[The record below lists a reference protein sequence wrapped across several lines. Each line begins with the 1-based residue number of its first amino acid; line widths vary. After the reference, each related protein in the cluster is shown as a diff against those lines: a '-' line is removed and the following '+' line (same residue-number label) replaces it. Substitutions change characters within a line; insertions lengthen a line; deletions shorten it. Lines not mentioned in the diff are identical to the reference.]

1 MIKISVIVPIYNTE
15 EYLYEC
21 IDSIINQSL
30 HDIEIILVND
40 GSTDRSAQICA
51 EYAKVDERIK
61 VINKTNGGLISARKA
76 GINVATGD
84 YVTYVDSDDFIE
96 TDTLEKMYG
105 WVIKSQPDVIACAF
119 TEDYGTRLNIKKNAL
134 ENGMYKGEKLEA
146 LYGRLMDYGE
156 FYTPAIWPSLCLK
169 LYKRK
174 LLTKYQ
180 LQIPDDITMGEDAG
194 VTFPILF
201 NCDCIVVDN
210 DIAGYHYRVVDD
222 SMTRRSSLA
231 PRYFEQISNLYEY
244 MRKEFSK
251 KENINIDSQLQNY
264 RLFLVYMGMKRLK
277 ALSYR
282 RRERI
287 NYVENKIRGTAI
299 FNDIERS
306 DLSSYPDKTYL
317 VLTARGEYLLA
328 DTLEILK
335 VIRDFTLRVLWRLKR
350 LLLGRRNV
358 NGGD

>member
-15 EYLYEC
+15 DYLHEC

-30 HDIEIILVND
+30 YDIEIILVND

-51 EYAKVDERIK
+51 EYAKVDNRIK
-61 VINKTNGGLISARKA
+61 VINKINGGLISARKA

-96 TDTLEKMYG
+96 TDTLEKMYA

-119 TEDYGTRLNIKKNAL
+119 IGDYGTRLDIMKNAL
-134 ENGMYKGEKLEA
+134 ENGMYKGEKLQA
-146 LYGRLMDYGE
+146 LYDRLMDYGE
-156 FYTPAIWPSLCLK
+156 FYMPAIWPSLCLK

-174 LLTKYQ
+174 ILTKYQ

-194 VTFPILF
+194 VTYLVLF

-210 DIAGYHYRVVDD
+210 DIVGYHYRIVDN
-222 SMTRRSSLA
+222 SMSRQSSLA

-244 MRKEFSK
+244 MRKELSK
-251 KENINIDSQLQNY
+251 KENINIDRQLQNY
-264 RLFLVYMGMKRLK
+264 RLFLVYMGMNRLK
-277 ALSYR
+277 ASSYR
-282 RRERI
+282 RREKI
-287 NYVENKIRGTAI
+287 DYVEKRIRGTAI
-299 FNDIERS
+299 FNDIEKS
-306 DLSSYPDKTYL
+306 DLSKYPDKTYL
-317 VLTARGEYLLA
+317 VLTARGEYLLI
-328 DTLEILK
+328 DILEILK
-335 VIRDFTLRVLWRLKR
+335 VVRDFMFRVLWRLKR

-358 NGGD
+358 DGGD